1 MTAPSRQPGGRP
13 RRLYPLLFGYEPIPE
28 SVSVE
33 GGDPAHFLLEPVTG
47 AAVAY
52 DEGWVLLDSGFN
64 VDVVRD
70 PVERARHLNYESYT
84 AIVGPGDPLVDQ
96 VADAG
101 LAWRDLAFCAISHL
115 HLDHTGGLRL
125 LAGGPPVVLQEA
137 EWEFGSGLT
146 FEEALENAFFR
157 TDYGRP
163 GLTIETL
170 DGDTELAPGLRALD
184 TRGHTPGH
192 QSFAVDLPRH
202 GEVVLA
208 CDAADLLRNI
218 VEPVACGTTT
228 SPDLVEPAWQAA
240 RRLHELWKAGALV
253 LPGHDPDA
261 WRPLPTY
268 LD

>member
-1 MTAPSRQPGGRP
+1 M
-13 RRLYPLLFGYEPIPE
+13 
-28 SVSVE
+28 
-33 GGDPAHFLLEPVTG
+33 
-47 AAVAY
+47 
-52 DEGWVLLDSGFN
+52 LLDSGFN

-192 QSFAVDLPRH
+192 RRSRSTCRGTARWCSPATRPT
-202 GEVVLA
+202 
-208 CDAADLLRNI
+208 C
-218 VEPVACGTTT
+218 CGTSSSRWPAGRPPRPTWWNRPGRPPGGCTSCGRRGPWCCRGTT
-228 SPDLVEPAWQAA
+228 RTPGGHCRPTWT
-240 RRLHELWKAGALV
+240 KP
-253 LPGHDPDA
+253 LPGSRRA
-261 WRPLPTY
+261 VF
-268 LD
+268 